1 MNIGPVHLERM
12 RTLDAIVAAKA
23 EIFEQAVTTTA
34 VLNVDAHGLAPLA
47 DRLAAQG
54 KRVIRVSAHDTTA
67 DVAVVADADA
77 DADRGDADQAEGAL
91 DVWVQ
96 GQLRHRIAATTAQP
110 ANVASALGIVV
121 ALDLPLEVVLP
132 RLDSLPE
139 SDHRQQVVTSASGVT
154 VIDNTF
160 SSNPASAD
168 DVAGAAR
175 APGRAAVAARGGH
188 ARHGRARATSSS
200 RPTGPS
206 RSPPTTSRP
215 TS

>member
-12 RTLDAIVAAKA
+12 RTLDGIVAAKA
-23 EIFEQAVTTTA
+23 EIFEQAATTTA
-34 VLNVDAHGLAPLA
+34 VLNVDAHGLAALA
-47 DRLAAQG
+47 DRLASQG

-67 DVAVVADADA
+67 DVAVVADVVG
-77 DADRGDADQAEGAL
+77 DADRRATGRAL

-96 GQLRHRIAATTAQP
+96 GQHRHRIAATTAQP
-110 ANVASALGIVV
+110 ANVASALGVV
-121 ALDLPLEVVLP
+121 LALDLPLEVVLP

-160 SSNPASAD
+160 SSNPASAT
-168 DVAGAAR
+168 ASLALLERLAE
-175 APGRAAVAARGGH
+175 PAVAARAGH
-188 ARHGRARATSSS
+188 TRHGRARATSSS
-200 RPTGPS
+200 RRTGPS

-215 TS
+215 TW